1 MPSRAVLLL
10 SAAILFAIS
19 GSVLFLCGT
28 SLPIPPVVTLIA
40 GLGCFILVIITTILA
55 LYSRQQQTVVES
67 RA

>member
-1 MPSRAVLLL
+1 
-10 SAAILFAIS
+10 
-19 GSVLFLCGT
+19 LFLCGT